1 MPDKSSMP
9 VTPHFEPATMIAMIE
24 AINKSQAVIEF
35 SPEGVIQ
42 YANEN
47 FLMATGYELADI
59 KGKHHS
65 IFVTEEDRE
74 SEQYVAFWNA
84 LRNGDYR
91 DGQFRFKRVA
101 KDGHFLW
108 LQAVYSPVKN
118 ERGEIIKV
126 LKLAT
131 DITEQKQKDFYF
143 EAQFD
148 AISKS
153 QSIIEF
159 DAKGMIISA
168 NENFLNTMGYRLNEI
183 VGRHHSIF
191 VSENDVRNPAY
202 KQFWKDLTGGQFK
215 SEQYKRIAKSGKEVW
230 IQATYNPIFDV
241 QGQVTGVVKFATD
254 VTLEKMRNADFEGQ
268 IDAISKSQAVI
279 EFDLEGHILH
289 ANENFLSVMGYTLEE
304 IKGKHHRIFVIPGFE
319 RTSHYREFWANLK
332 KGVYEAKKY
341 ERIAKNGD
349 SVWIEA
355 SYNPIMDLNGK
366 PFKIVKYATDITA
379 QVEQQERFNTLS
391 LVADG
396 TDTSVVITSKEGHIQ
411 YVNSGFERTTGYSF
425 EEVEGKIPGQFLQGE
440 NTDKV
445 TIDRIRNRIR
455 DKRPIYDEILNYNK
469 SGQAYWISLSIN
481 PILDEHGEL
490 DRFISVQANI
500 TDTKLLAL
508 DAKARLEAINNS
520 IMSFEWDSN
529 KDITGVNS
537 LALKALRMKTFED
550 TKSLRDLRYDSVFTI
565 SEQKCLESG
574 DTFEKSI
581 SIELD
586 TDTSLHFSIT
596 AQPIFDAEGALNKV
610 VVYAADMTARNNIMT
625 MMDSAFKEIH
635 GIACDISSVSDKT
648 NLLALNATIEAARA
662 GDAGKGFSVV
672 ASEVKTLAQSS
683 ANLST
688 GISRLVAKMQASM
701 KDVA

>member
-1 MPDKSSMP
+1 ML
-9 VTPHFEPATMIAMIE
+9 E

-35 SPEGVIQ
+35 SPEGIIQ
-42 YANEN
+42 YANKN
-47 FLMATGYELADI
+47 FLIATGYELDDI

-65 IFVTEEDRE
+65 IFVTKEDRE
-74 SEQYVAFWNA
+74 SDQYVAFWNA
-84 LRNGDYR
+84 LRSGTYR
-91 DGQFRFKRVA
+91 EGQFRFKRVA
-101 KDGHFLW
+101 KDGHILW

-118 ERGEIIKV
+118 ERGEIVKV

-131 DITEQKQKDFYF
+131 DITEQKQKDSYF
-143 EAQFD
+143 KAQLD

-153 QSIIEF
+153 QSLIEF
-159 DAKGMIISA
+159 DAQGKIKFA
-168 NENFLNTMGYRLNEI
+168 NENFLNTMGYRLDEI
-183 VGRHHSIF
+183 IGRHHSIF
-191 VSENDVRNPAY
+191 VSETDVRSPAY
-202 KQFWKDLTGGQFK
+202 KQFWKDLAAGQFK
-215 SEQYKRIAKSGKEVW
+215 SEQYKRIAKGGKEVW

-241 QGQVTGVVKFATD
+241 QGQVSGVVKFATD
-254 VTLEKMRNADFEGQ
+254 VTAEKIRNADFEGQ
-268 IDAISKSQAVI
+268 IDAISKSQAIV

-289 ANENFLSVMGYTLEE
+289 ANDNFLSVMGYTLEE
-304 IKGKHHRIFVIPGFE
+304 IRGKHHKIFVVPGFE
-319 RTSHYREFWANLK
+319 NTSLYRDFWKNLK
-332 KGVYEAKKY
+332 QGIYEARKY
-341 ERIAKNGD
+341 ERIAKNGN

-355 SYNPIMDLNGK
+355 SYNPIMDVNGK
-366 PFKIVKYATDITA
+366 PFKIVKYATDITK
-379 QVEQQERFNTLS
+379 QVEHQERFNTLS

-425 EEVEGKIPGQFLQGE
+425 EEVKGKIPGQFLQGE
-440 NTDKV
+440 NTDKE
-445 TIDRIRNRIR
+445 TIERIRNRIR
-455 DKRPIYDEILNYNK
+455 EKRPIYDEILNYNK

-490 DRFISVQANI
+490 ERFISVQANI
-500 TDTKLLAL
+500 TDTKILAL

-520 IMSFEWDSN
+520 IISFEWDHN
-529 KDITGVNS
+529 KDITSVNT
-537 LALKALRMKTFED
+537 LALKALRIKTIDD
-550 TKSLRDLRYDSVFTI
+550 TKSIKDLRYDSVFTI
-565 SEQKCLESG
+565 SEQKSLESG
-574 DTFEKSI
+574 DTFEKMI
-581 SIELD
+581 GIETDSD
-586 TDTSLHFSIT
+586 TILHFSIT

-625 MMDSAFKEIH
+625 MMDNAFKEIH

-688 GISRLVAKMQASM
+688 GISQLVTKMQSSM

>member
-1 MPDKSSMP
+1 MSD
-9 VTPHFEPATMIAMIE
+9 TPYKPETTDLEPATEIAMIE

-35 SPEGVIQ
+35 SPDGIIQ

-47 FLMATGYELADI
+47 FLKATGYELNDI
-59 KGKHHS
+59 KGKHHN
-65 IFVTEEDRE
+65 IFVTEEDRN
-74 SEQYVAFWNA
+74 SDQYVAFWNA
-84 LRNGDYR
+84 LRSGAYR

-101 KDGHFLW
+101 KDGSFLW
-108 LQAVYSPVKN
+108 FQAVYSPVKN

-131 DITEQKQKDFYF
+131 DITEQKQRDIYF

-153 QSIIEF
+153 QSVIEF
-159 DAKGMIISA
+159 DAKGLIISA
-168 NENFLNTMGYRLNEI
+168 NENFLNTMGYRLDEI

-191 VSENDVRNPAY
+191 VSESDVRSPAY
-202 KQFWKDLTGGQFK
+202 RQFWKDLNAGQFK
-215 SEQYKRIAKSGKEVW
+215 SEQYKRIAKGGKEVW

-241 QGQVTGVVKFATD
+241 QGQVSGVVKFATD
-254 VTLEKMRNADFEGQ
+254 VTREKIRNADFEGQ
-268 IDAISKSQAVI
+268 IDAISKSQAVV

-304 IKGKHHRIFVIPGFE
+304 IRGKHHRIFVVPGFE
-319 RTSHYREFWANLK
+319 NTSLYREFWNNLK
-332 KGVYEAKKY
+332 QGVYEAKKY
-341 ERIAKNGD
+341 ERIAKNGR

-355 SYNPIMDLNGK
+355 SYNPIMDVNGK
-366 PFKIVKYATDITA
+366 PFKIVKYATDITE
-379 QVEQQERFNTLS
+379 QVQQQERFNTLS

-425 EEVEGKIPGQFLQGE
+425 EEVKGKIPGQFLQGT
-440 NTDKV
+440 NTDKE

-455 DKRPIYDEILNYNK
+455 DKQPIYDEILNYNK

-500 TDTKLLAL
+500 TDTKILAL

-520 IMSFEWDSN
+520 IMSFEWDRN
-529 KDITGVNS
+529 KNITSVNS
-537 LALKALRMKTFED
+537 LALKALQMKTIDE
-550 TKSLRDLRYDSVFTI
+550 TKSLKDLRYDSVFTH
-565 SEQKCLESG
+565 SEQKYLASG
-574 DTFEKSI
+574 DTFEKTIGIKSGTG
-581 SIELD
+581 D
-586 TDTSLHFSIT
+586 TMHFSIT

-688 GISRLVAKMQASM
+688 GISRLVAKMQSSM